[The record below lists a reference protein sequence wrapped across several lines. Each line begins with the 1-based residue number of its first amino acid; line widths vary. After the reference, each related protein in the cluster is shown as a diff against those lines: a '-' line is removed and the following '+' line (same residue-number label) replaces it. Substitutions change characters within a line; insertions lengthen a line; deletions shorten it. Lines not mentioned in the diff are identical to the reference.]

1 MINIREKIY
10 SKAFEDG
17 VNYAIEKMF
26 TSDEDLKKY
35 GDKIDTSEITKRDYF
50 PKTGGL
56 GYGRI
61 GGAKAGSRAM
71 KRAIER
77 GESDEEVEKKGKRAA
92 LIRAGVGTGLA
103 AVPGIAAIKGAKAF
117 KGTLINYAKN
127 FEKAITGKEGGEIGK
142 FIEEHS
148 HIPTSLKVLGA
159 APLAVSGA
167 AAIIGSRRDTKDKA
181 NELLA
186 RRENLVN
193 EAKSKK

>member
-1 MINIREKIY
+1 MSLEERIY

-17 VNYAIEKMF
+17 VNYVIEKMF
-26 TSDEDLKKY
+26 TSDNDLEKY
-35 GDKIDTSEITKRDYF
+35 GDKIDTSDITKRDYF
-50 PKTGGL
+50 PKTAGL

-103 AVPGIAAIKGAKAF
+103 AVPGIAAIKGIKKV
-117 KGTLINYAKN
+117 KGGLIDLIKEAE
-127 FEKAITGKEGGEIGK
+127 EKMLDSPIGIGK
-142 FIEEHS
+142 AMEDFHL
-148 HIPTSLKVLGA
+148 PTKYKVLGA
-159 APLAVSGA
+159 VPLAVGGTT
-167 AAIIGSRRDTKDKA
+167 AIIGSRRDTKDKA

-186 RRENLVN
+186 RRENLIN